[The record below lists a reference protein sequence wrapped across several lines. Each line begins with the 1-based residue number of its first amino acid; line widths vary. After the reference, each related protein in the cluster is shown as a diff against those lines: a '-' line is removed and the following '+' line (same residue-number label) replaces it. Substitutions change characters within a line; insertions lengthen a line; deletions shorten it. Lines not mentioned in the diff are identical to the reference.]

1 MEIKKCP
8 FCGGEVEVDTI
19 SDKHGDYVLLGI
31 TCKKCDMFYTCSD
44 TEWVYFY
51 AGDTFIKQDENI
63 LIEAW
68 NRRVDDGR
76 EEKG

>member
-19 SDKHGDYVLLGI
+19 CDKHGDYVLLGI
-31 TCKKCDMFYTCSD
+31 ICNKCDMFYTCPD
-44 TEWVYFY
+44 TEWVYSY
-51 AGDTFIKQDENI
+51 AGSTFIRQDENI

-76 EEKG
+76 ED